1 MTSQVRNPIHAIK
14 EFLSETRVDPLAGK
28 SLSAL
33 SLELE
38 EIQARLRRAR
48 AFESRVSLSEDL
60 QRLFGTQGFILP

>member
-1 MTSQVRNPIHAIK
+1 MSSSAQDSIPAVKA
-14 EFLSETRVDPLAGK
+14 FLSEAQAHPLAGK

-48 AFESRVSLSEDL
+48 TFESRVSLSEDL
-60 QRLFGTQGFILP
+60 ERLLGTQGVVLP

>member
-1 MTSQVRNPIHAIK
+1 MPSSAQNPIHAVK
-14 EFLSETRVDPLAGK
+14 AFLSEAQADPLEGK

-60 QRLFGTQGFILP
+60 ERLFGTQGYVLP

>member
-1 MTSQVRNPIHAIK
+1 MPTQARDSIPAIK
-14 EFLSETRVDPLAGK
+14 AFLSEAHAHPLGGQ

-33 SLELE
+33 SVELE

-60 QRLFGTQGFILP
+60 ERLLGTQGVVLP

>member
-1 MTSQVRNPIHAIK
+1 MTSQVRNPIHVVKA
-14 EFLSETRVDPLAGK
+14 FLSETRADPLAGK

-48 AFESRVSLSEDL
+48 DFESRVSLSEDL

>member
-1 MTSQVRNPIHAIK
+1 MPSRTRNPIHAVK
-14 EFLSETRVDPLAGK
+14 ALLSEAHAHPLGGK

-33 SLELE
+33 ALELE

-60 QRLFGTQGFILP
+60 ERLLGTQGFALP